1 MLRESGSGKDVSQVS
16 GWVPLNKQV
25 SLTAK
30 NASSVVIDR
39 LCDQAMEADI
49 AVAWLYCDHGARGEQ
64 TVINMMGTILK
75 RLVGSEIPEDIR
87 KAFRDER
94 RPLLAD
100 LMRVLRTAI
109 ASLPQVFICI
119 DALDECLPE
128 TLADLLK
135 SLKDIIR
142 GSPKTRI
149 FLTGRPHVREIIQ
162 NYFSEQK
169 NEAVV
174 VHVNPKPSDIKNYLE
189 WRLDRDTDREA
200 MSDGLRE
207 DIVRIILEKMSDT

>member
-1 MLRESGSGKDVSQVS
+1 LLRESGSGQDVSDVS
-16 GWVPLNKQV
+16 GWVPLNKRV

-30 NASSVVIDR
+30 NTSSVVIDR
-39 LCDQAMEADI
+39 LCDQEIAADI
-49 AVAWLYCDHGARGEQ
+49 AVAWLYCDHGARREQ

-94 RPLLAD
+94 RPLLPD
-100 LMRVLRTAI
+100 LMRILRIAI

-119 DALDECLPE
+119 DGLDECLPE

-135 SLKDIIR
+135 SLQDIVR
-142 GSPKTRI
+142 GSPRTRI

-162 NYFSEQK
+162 NYFSEEK

-200 MSDGLRE
+200 MSDDLRE